1 MYGQQQNG
9 AYHRIKVVLDAN
21 SIFLC
26 LEQSAF
32 AYYDSDLAKTFPGA
46 ATLKNLPCITAAIC
60 D

>member
-1 MYGQQQNG
+1 MYGHQQNG

-32 AYYDSDLAKTFPGA
+32 AYYDSDLAKNFSWSSNPQKFA
-46 ATLKNLPCITAAIC
+46 LYYHFNL
-60 D
+60 